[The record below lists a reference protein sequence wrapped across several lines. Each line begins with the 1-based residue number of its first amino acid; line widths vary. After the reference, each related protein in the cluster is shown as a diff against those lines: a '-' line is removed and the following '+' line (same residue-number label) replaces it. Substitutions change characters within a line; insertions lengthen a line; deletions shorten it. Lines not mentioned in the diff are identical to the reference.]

1 MARTE
6 RVKSM
11 SASYD
16 TAPATGVA
24 APSTWRGLAM
34 GRSGSDL
41 VIASLLGL
49 AGLATLLFG
58 ESYWLLGAQ
67 VAITMIFA
75 LSVDLLVGFAGIVTL
90 GHAVFFG
97 LGAYTVGIASVHLGW
112 TEPLSGLLL
121 AGVIAGLLGLG
132 TGVLVL
138 RTRGLGQLMLTMAFA
153 SMVYEI
159 ANRAKPVT
167 GGADGLQ
174 GVVVAPIFGLFD
186 FDIFGLTAFL
196 YTAAVLG
203 IVVLFA
209 VLMTRS
215 PYGRSLVG
223 IRENRVRMQA
233 IGTNVQRRLLS
244 IYVVSAALAGVAGAL
259 LAQTSQF
266 VGLNVL
272 HFSLSGEVLII
283 VALGGAG
290 RLWGALLGAVVF
302 ALFKDRL
309 SALDP
314 AYWYFWLGLL
324 LAVIVLFAPKGL
336 IGLVDRVMT
345 ALHGKES
352 VQ

>member
-1 MARTE
+1 
-6 RVKSM
+6 
-11 SASYD
+11 
-16 TAPATGVA
+16 
-24 APSTWRGLAM
+24 
-34 GRSGSDL
+34 
-41 VIASLLGL
+41 
-49 AGLATLLFG
+49 
-58 ESYWLLGAQ
+58 
-67 VAITMIFA
+67 MIFA

-97 LGAYTVGIASVHLGW
+97 LGAYAVGIAAAHFGW
-112 TEPLSGLLL
+112 TEPLSTLVL
-121 AGVIAGLLGLG
+121 AAVAAGLLGWL
-132 TGVLVL
+132 TGMLVL

-174 GVVVAPIFGLFD
+174 GMVISPILGLFD

-196 YTAAVLG
+196 YTLVILAVV
-203 IVVLFA
+203 VVLA

-233 IGTNVQRRLLS
+233 IGTDVRRRLLA
-244 IYVVSAALAGVAGAL
+244 IYVVSAALAGIAGAM
-259 LAQTSQF
+259 LAQTTQF

-272 HFSLSGEVLII
+272 HFGLSGEVLII

-302 ALFKDRL
+302 SLFKDRL
-309 SALDP
+309 SALAP
-314 AYWYFWLGLL
+314 AYWYFWLGLM

-336 IGLVDRVMT
+336 IGLIDRLFAGRST
-345 ALHGKES
+345 P
-352 VQ
+352 

>member
-1 MARTE
+1 MTGTPE
-6 RVKSM
+6 KSYA
-11 SASYD
+11 SAL
-16 TAPATGVA
+16 PG
-24 APSTWRGLAM
+24 PSRWRGLGM
-34 GRSGSDL
+34 GRQGSDWAVALLLLALIL
-41 VIASLLGL
+41 VS
-49 AGLATLLFG
+49 LLFG
-58 ESYWLLGAQ
+58 KAYWLLASQ
-67 VAITMIFA
+67 IAIIMLFA

-90 GHAVFFG
+90 GHAAFFG
-97 LGAYTVGIASVHLGW
+97 IGAYSVGIAAVHFGW
-112 TEPLSGLLL
+112 TEPLSGLVL
-121 AGVIAGLLGLG
+121 AALIAGALGAA
-132 TGVLVL
+132 TGLLVL

-153 SMVYEI
+153 SLIYEI
-159 ANRAKPVT
+159 ANRAKGVT

-174 GVVVAPIFGLFD
+174 GVEVAPIFGLFD
-186 FDIFGLTAFL
+186 FDLYGLTAYL
-196 YTAAVLG
+196 YALIILTLG
-203 IVVLFA
+203 VVA
-209 VLMTRS
+209 TSLMIRS

-233 IGTNVQRRLLS
+233 IGSNVRRRLWS

-266 VGLNVL
+266 VGLNAL
-272 HFSLSGEVLII
+272 HFGLSGEVLII

-336 IGLVDRVMT
+336 IGLVDRLFT
-345 ALHGKES
+345 RREGTP
-352 VQ
+352 

>member
-1 MARTE
+1 MKR
-6 RVKSM
+6 M
-11 SASYD
+11 SASGG
-16 TAPATGVA
+16 AAVMAGAA

-34 GRSGSDL
+34 GRSAGDL
-41 VIASLLGL
+41 VIAILLLLG
-49 AGLATLLFG
+49 ALATLLFG
-58 ESYWLLGAQ
+58 EAFWLLGSQ

-97 LGAYTVGIASVHLGW
+97 LGAYTVGVASAHIGW

-121 AGVIAGLLGLG
+121 AAAVAALLGAA

-159 ANRAKPVT
+159 ANRAKPIT

-174 GVVVAPIFGLFD
+174 GMVIAPILGLFD
-186 FDIFGLTAFL
+186 FDIFGFIAFV
-196 YTAAVLG
+196 YTLAVLLL
-203 IVVLFA
+203 VVVFA

-233 IGTNVQRRLLS
+233 IGTGVQHRLLS
-244 IYVVSAALAGVAGAL
+244 IYIVSAALAGIAGAL

-272 HFSLSGEVLII
+272 HFSLSGEILII

-302 ALFKDRL
+302 TLFKDRL

-324 LAVIVLFAPKGL
+324 LAAIVLFAPKGL
-336 IGLVDRVMT
+336 IGLVDRLLAVRQRGE
-345 ALHGKES
+345 AS
-352 VQ
+352 

>member
-1 MARTE
+1 MKRLSVPHPGA
-6 RVKSM
+6 
-11 SASYD
+11 
-16 TAPATGVA
+16 A

-34 GRSGSDL
+34 GRTGSDL
-41 VIASLLGL
+41 AIAILLGL
-49 AGLATLLFG
+49 GALATLAFG
-58 ESYWLLGAQ
+58 ESYWLLGSQ

-97 LGAYTVGIASVHLGW
+97 VGAYSVGIASVRLGW
-112 TEPLSGLLL
+112 TEPLLGLLL
-121 AGVIAGLLGLG
+121 AAAVAALLGAA

-159 ANRAKPVT
+159 ANRAKPLT

-174 GVVVAPIFGLFD
+174 GMVVSPILGLFD

-196 YTAAVLG
+196 YTLAVLAAV
-203 IVVLFA
+203 VVFA

-233 IGTNVQRRLLS
+233 IGTGVQKRLLS
-244 IYVVSAALAGVAGAL
+244 VYTLSAALAGIAGAL

-272 HFSLSGEVLII
+272 HFSLSGEILII

-302 ALFKDRL
+302 TLFKDRL

-336 IGLVDRVMT
+336 IGLVDRLLAAGRPKET
-345 ALHGKES
+345 A
-352 VQ
+352 

>member
-1 MARTE
+1 MTSLSPSGGRA
-6 RVKSM
+6 
-11 SASYD
+11 A
-16 TAPATGVA
+16 AIGAAT
-24 APSTWRGLAM
+24 PSTWRGLAI
-34 GRSGSDL
+34 GRSGADRT
-41 VIASLLGL
+41 IAVFLGCV
-49 AGLATLLFG
+49 GLATLLVG
-58 ESYWLLGAQ
+58 SDYWLLGSH

-97 LGAYTVGIASVHLGW
+97 LGAYTAGIASARFGW

-121 AGVIAGLLGLG
+121 AGAAAALLGAG

-153 SMVYEI
+153 SLVYEI
-159 ANRAKPVT
+159 ANRAKTVT
-167 GGADGLQ
+167 GGADGLE
-174 GVVVAPIFGLFD
+174 GVVVAPILGLFD
-186 FDIFGLTAFL
+186 FDIFGLTAFV
-196 YTAAVLG
+196 YTLAVLG
-203 IVVLFA
+203 LVVGSA
-209 VLMTRS
+209 VLMTQS

-233 IGTNVQRRLLS
+233 IGTGVTRRLLS
-244 IYVVSAALAGVAGAL
+244 IYVVSAALAGIAGAL

-272 HFSLSGEVLII
+272 HFGLSGEVLII

-290 RLWGALLGAVVF
+290 RLWGALLGALVF
-302 ALFKDRL
+302 AVFKDRL
-309 SALDP
+309 STLDP

-336 IGLVDRVMT
+336 VGLIDRLLSL
-345 ALHGKES
+345 LHRPGHDREPAP
-352 VQ
+352 

>member
-1 MARTE
+1 MARPIPRNE
-6 RVKSM
+6 PVKSL
-11 SASYD
+11 SVSYQGAAAS
-16 TAPATGVA
+16 
-24 APSTWRGLAM
+24 STWRGLAM
-34 GRSGSDL
+34 GRGGSDL
-41 VIASLLGL
+41 VIAVLLGL
-49 AGLATLLFG
+49 AALATLLFG
-58 ESYWLLGAQ
+58 EAYWLLAAQ

-97 LGAYTVGIASVHLGW
+97 LGAYAVGIASVQFGW
-112 TEPLSGLLL
+112 TEPLSALLL
-121 AGVIAGLLGLG
+121 AGAVSALLGAA

-153 SMVYEI
+153 SLVYEI
-159 ANRAKPVT
+159 ANRAKPLT

-174 GVVVAPIFGLFD
+174 GMVVSPVAGLFE
-186 FDIFGLTAFL
+186 FDIFGLTAFV
-196 YTAAVLG
+196 YTLAVL
-203 IVVLFA
+203 IVVVIFA

-233 IGTNVQRRLLS
+233 IGTGVQRRLLS
-244 IYVVSAALAGVAGAL
+244 IYIVSAALAGIAGAL

-272 HFSLSGEVLII
+272 HFSLSGEILII

-302 ALFKDRL
+302 TLFKDRL

-336 IGLVDRVMT
+336 IGLVDRLL
-345 ALHGKES
+345 ALFRSKEAA
-352 VQ
+352 

>member
-1 MARTE
+1 MSSLDLSLPTNF
-6 RVKSM
+6 RV
-11 SASYD
+11 
-16 TAPATGVA
+16 G
-24 APSTWRGLAM
+24 G
-34 GRSGSDL
+34 GSDL
-41 VIASLLGL
+41 AIAVLLVL
-49 AGLATLLFG
+49 AALGTLFFG
-58 ESYWLLGAQ
+58 QSYWLLAAH

-97 LGAYTVGIASVHLGW
+97 VGAYAVGIAAAHLGW
-112 TEPLSGLLL
+112 TEPLSTLVL
-121 AGVIAGLLGLG
+121 AGVVAGLLGWV
-132 TGVLVL
+132 TGFLVL

-174 GVVVAPIFGLFD
+174 GMVISPILGLFD

-196 YTAAVLG
+196 YTL
-203 IVVLFA
+203 VVLVA
-209 VLMTRS
+209 VVALAVAMTRS

-233 IGTNVQRRLLS
+233 IGTDVRRRLLA
-244 IYVVSAALAGVAGAL
+244 IYVVSAALAGIAGAM
-259 LAQTSQF
+259 LAQTTQF

-272 HFSLSGEVLII
+272 HFGLSGEVLII

-302 ALFKDRL
+302 SLFKDRL

-314 AYWYFWLGLL
+314 AYWYFWLGLM
-324 LAVIVLFAPKGL
+324 LALIVLFAPKGL
-336 IGLVDRVMT
+336 IGLVDRLFVRRA
-345 ALHGKES
+345 AL
-352 VQ
+352 

>member
-1 MARTE
+1 MSRME
-6 RVKSM
+6 RVESM
-11 SASYD
+11 SPSCR
-16 TAPATGVA
+16 GA
-24 APSTWRGLAM
+24 AGPSIWRGLAM
-34 GRSGSDL
+34 GRTGGDL
-41 VIASLLGL
+41 AIAVLLGL
-49 AGLATLLFG
+49 GALATLLFG
-58 ESYWLLGAQ
+58 EAYWLLGSQ

-97 LGAYTVGIASVHLGW
+97 LGAYTVGIASARLGW

-121 AGVIAGLLGLG
+121 AGVVAALLGG
-132 TGVLVL
+132 ATGVLVL

-174 GVVVAPIFGLFD
+174 GMVIAPVLGLFD
-186 FDIFGLTAFL
+186 FDIFGLTAFV
-196 YTAAVLG
+196 YTLAVLLP
-203 IVVLFA
+203 VVALA

-233 IGTNVQRRLLS
+233 IGTNVQQRLLS

-272 HFSLSGEVLII
+272 HFSLSGEILII

-302 ALFKDRL
+302 TLFKDRL

-336 IGLVDRVMT
+336 IGLVDRLL
-345 ALHGKES
+345 AILHRGEN
-352 VQ
+352 V